1 MLTFASKQ
9 YQTGATS
16 RLCFEDQLNVHVCH
30 RPLLIVLLLMLNLF
44 DLILFSIQSHGA
56 CVNSSVISHGTQMHL
71 GLGSSSRQ
79 LELKPPDVQVCIA
92 LVVCNVYMFTDKC
105 KGHRWNLISQLSA
118 PSHLLLCI
126 AYRKPRLLT

>member
-1 MLTFASKQ
+1 MYVDLRQQAVPDRSHIK
-9 YQTGATS
+9 
-16 RLCFEDQLNVHVCH
+16 
-30 RPLLIVLLLMLNLF
+30 IVLRGPTERACVPPPSSDCAIAHAEPVCCLVEKAIVF

-92 LVVCNVYMFTDKC
+92 LVVCNVYI
-105 KGHRWNLISQLSA
+105 LISVRVTGG
-118 PSHLLLCI
+118 I
-126 AYRKPRLLT
+126 